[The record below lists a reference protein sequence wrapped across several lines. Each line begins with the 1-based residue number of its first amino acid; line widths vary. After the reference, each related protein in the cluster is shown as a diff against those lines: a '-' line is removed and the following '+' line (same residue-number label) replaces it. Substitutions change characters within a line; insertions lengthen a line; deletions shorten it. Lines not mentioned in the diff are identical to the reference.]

1 MREHVHWKVRDQR
14 QKLSEKLRG
23 CSSCDRG
30 SAAAPAAALHC
41 GARTWRADHRQ
52 QVVRSSS
59 ALQAGSHFWK
69 PPWRS
74 SAASEHGPLD
84 GNGLKATRACRAA
97 PLTLEDQLLSECSGA
112 CRSARR
118 SCRSARRSCRF
129 STRAWW
135 PTQAEKNVQAAVAAK
150 VSRSAR
156 AIR

>member
-1 MREHVHWKVRDQR
+1 MAPGLLAQIIVSKFCDHSPFYRQEAIFGTAMGLLCRVR
-14 QKLSEKLRG
+14 
-23 CSSCDRG
+23 
-30 SAAAPAAALHC
+30 AWPAGWEWAK
-41 GARTWRADHRQ
+41 
-52 QVVRSSS
+52 
-59 ALQAGSHFWK
+59 SH
-69 PPWRS
+69 
-74 SAASEHGPLD
+74 
-84 GNGLKATRACRAA
+84 AA
-97 PLTLEDQLLSECSGA
+97 PLTLADQLLSEWSGA